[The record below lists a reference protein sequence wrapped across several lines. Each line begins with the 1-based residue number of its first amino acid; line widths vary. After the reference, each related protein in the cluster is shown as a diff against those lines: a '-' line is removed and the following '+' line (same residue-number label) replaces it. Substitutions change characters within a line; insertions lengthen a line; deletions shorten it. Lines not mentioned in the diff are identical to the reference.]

1 LNELLDRILE
11 QSLARKLGILFGAIL
26 LIFALYYSFV
36 YSPRSGEI
44 AKLTDSIEIARNEKQ
59 VKLAK
64 STNVTRLE
72 AELKLM
78 EGKLKE
84 AIAQLPDRKEIP
96 DLLASLSSK
105 AVEAGLQILLFRP
118 RAETY
123 QEFYAEIPIDI
134 VVRGGFRNAVAFYDD
149 VGKLNRIVN
158 IDNIDFR
165 NPQVNGDQVIL
176 EISNLA
182 TTYRFLDDAERKK
195 IADAKAAAAKK
206 R

>member
-1 LNELLDRILE
+1 MNELLDRILE

-84 AIAQLPDRKEIP
+84 AIAQLPDQKEIP

-118 RAETY
+118 RAEIF

-134 VVRGGFRNAVAFYDD
+134 VVRGSFRNAVAFYDD

-165 NPQVNGDQVIL
+165 NPQVNGDQVVM

-182 TTYRFLDDAERKK
+182 TTYRFLDDAERKR
-195 IADAKAAAAKK
+195 IADAKAAKK
-206 R
+206 K